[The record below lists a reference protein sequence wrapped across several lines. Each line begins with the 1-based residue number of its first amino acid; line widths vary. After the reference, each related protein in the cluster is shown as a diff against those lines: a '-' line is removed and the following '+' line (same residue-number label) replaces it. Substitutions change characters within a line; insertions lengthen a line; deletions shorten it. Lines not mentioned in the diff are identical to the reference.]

1 MVELCVEPRVNGV
14 ATLTC
19 SWKACRQVIENGGPK
34 ILLMAGVARGRQAR
48 ELPCG
53 RVLMAIDALQES
65 MRADQRETILV
76 IA

>member
-1 MVELCVEPRVNGV
+1 
-14 ATLTC
+14 
-19 SWKACRQVIENGGPK
+19 
-34 ILLMAGVARGRQAR
+34 MAGVARGRQAR

-53 RVLMAIDALQES
+53 RVLMAIDALQKS